1 MSDYSEAS
9 LRQITLGKKLGAGSF
24 GSVYVGLL
32 PNGRFVA
39 VKELELA
46 DDATGTNAEIQ
57 VHEKLVHP
65 NIIRYLHSY
74 INATTTPKKLCMVLE
89 FVTGGSVTS
98 LMKTLPDGRLPL
110 SVVRVYARHMFLAL
124 EYLHANGVAHR
135 DIKGDNLLISMDSGV
150 AKLADF
156 DQAKVMVTHGTL
168 RKAATTL
175 SGTPYWMSPEVVT
188 DDQGYNPYKADIWS
202 AGCTVGEMITGKVP
216 WMPMANVMN
225 IMNKLA
231 QSKGW
236 PDAIPK
242 DPVVLGSQDAV
253 DFLDLCFNRDPTKR
267 PDAKTLLQ
275 HPFLKEK

>member
-1 MSDYSEAS
+1 MANYPVEE
-9 LRQITLGKKLGAGSF
+9 LRNITLGKKLGAGSF

-32 PNGRFVA
+32 PSGRFVA
-39 VKELELA
+39 VKELELTA
-46 DDATGTNAEIQ
+46 DDGGVTNAEVA
-57 VHEKLVHP
+57 VHAKLVHP

-74 INATTTPKKLCMVLE
+74 TVSTTTPKKLCMVLE

-98 LMKTLPDGRLPL
+98 LMKSLPDARLPL
-110 SVVRVYARHMFLAL
+110 PAVRVYTRHMFLAL
-124 EYLHANGVAHR
+124 EYLHANSVAHR

-156 DQAKVMVTHGTL
+156 DQAKVMVTTGTL

-202 AGCTVGEMITGKVP
+202 AGCTVGEMLTGKVP
-216 WMPMANVMN
+216 WTPMANVMS

-242 DPVVLGSQDAV
+242 DPAVLGSADAV
-253 DFLDLCFNRDPTKR
+253 DFLDQCFTRDPTKR
-267 PDAKTLLQ
+267 PDATTLLK
-275 HPFLKEK
+275 HPFLKV